1 MPTALGFELLLVFMI
16 PLSVF
21 IIGALWGRRAER
33 LHFEDLNRREKLY
46 ADFPIYNWRKVP
58 EDFEVSASAFVSG
71 AVVISEDAGKRLL
84 ARFRNV
90 IGGNIKSYETL
101 MDRGRR
107 EACLRMFEQAKASGA
122 NAILNVRYDTA
133 DLTTQR
139 EKQAAPIGIEV
150 LVFGTAVHLRK
161 VDV

>member
-1 MPTALGFELLLVFMI
+1 MPTVPGFELLLVLMI

-21 IIGALWGRRAER
+21 LVGALWGRRVEKSHFAE
-33 LHFEDLNRREKLY
+33 LNRREKLF

-58 EDFEVSASAFVSG
+58 QEFEVSTSTFVSG
-71 AVVISEDAGKRLL
+71 AVVISEDAGKRLM

-101 MDRGRR
+101 MNRGRR
-107 EACLRMFEQAKASGA
+107 EACLRMLEQAKASGA
-122 NAILNVRYDTA
+122 NAVLNIRYDTA

-150 LVFGTAVHLRK
+150 LVFGTAVQLRK
-161 VDV
+161 VEV